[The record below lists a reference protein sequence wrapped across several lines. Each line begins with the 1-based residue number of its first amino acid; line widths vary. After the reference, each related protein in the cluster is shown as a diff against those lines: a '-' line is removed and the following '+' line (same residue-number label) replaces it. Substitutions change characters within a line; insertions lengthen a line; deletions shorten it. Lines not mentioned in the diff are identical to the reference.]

1 MNKSGMSASKCVAY
15 ARVSTENEGQAESC
29 ANQIALCQEY
39 AERHPEY
46 ILDGK
51 YVDDG
56 ISGATN
62 KRPQFTAM
70 IERIKQGDIR
80 YIIAKN
86 EDRLCRS
93 TEIDGYLI
101 RMMGRTLLCMELW
114 LSWGSSMCSISHRL
128 ER

>member
-56 ISGATN
+56 ISGAGNTMLKLFFWN
-62 KRPQFTAM
+62 
-70 IERIKQGDIR
+70 RIR
-80 YIIAKN
+80 
-86 EDRLCRS
+86 
-93 TEIDGYLI
+93 YLI
-101 RMMGRTLLCMELW
+101 RLMGRTLLCMELW

>member
-93 TEIDGYLI
+93 TEIDEI
-101 RMMGRTLLCMELW
+101 GRA
-114 LSWGSSMCSISHRL
+114 HV
-128 ER
+128 